1 MIVTQLPPSNLKL
14 RNFFVSTIRKVY
26 YVTIFLILVVFNFST
41 ESLAANN
48 AAVFPLFRHIDSGAV
63 APLEMPTGPIKFL
76 TDIEFPPFSFQNTDG
91 AMTGISVDLAI
102 AACAELKITC
112 QFIPKPFAE
121 LLPALKNHEGD
132 AIIAGVR
139 LNPDVFKLA
148 AVTRPYFFS
157 SARFITRTGM
167 PFSQPDVKALAGR
180 RLGYVKGTSHAAFL
194 EKYYER
200 AALTPFNDENALLES
215 LRTAAID
222 AAFTDSMHA
231 SFWLKGSNARG
242 CCIMLGES
250 FVDRASFS
258 KSMSMLVSL
267 DQPNLRE
274 ALDYALDRL
283 EEKNISAKIFARYLP
298 DSPF

>member
-1 MIVTQLPPSNLKL
+1 
-14 RNFFVSTIRKVY
+14 
-26 YVTIFLILVVFNFST
+26 
-41 ESLAANN
+41 
-48 AAVFPLFRHIDSGAV
+48 V
-63 APLEMPTGPIKFL
+63 A
-76 TDIEFPPFSFQNTDG
+76 
-91 AMTGISVDLAI
+91 
-102 AACAELKITC
+102 
-112 QFIPKPFAE
+112 
-121 LLPALKNHEGD
+121 
-132 AIIAGVR
+132 
-139 LNPDVFKLA
+139 
-148 AVTRPYFFS
+148 TRPYFFS
-157 SARFITRTGM
+157 SARFVTRTGM

-180 RLGYVKGTSHAAFL
+180 RVGYVKGTSHAAFL

-222 AAFTDSMHA
+222 AAFTDSMHV

-242 CCIMLGES
+242 CCVMLGES
-250 FVDRASFS
+250 FVDRTSFS

-267 DQPNLRE
+267 DKPNLRE

>member
-1 MIVTQLPPSNLKL
+1 M
-14 RNFFVSTIRKVY
+14 STIRKVY
-26 YVTIFLILVVFNFST
+26 YVSIFLSLVASHFIS

-48 AAVFPLFRHIDSGAV
+48 ATAFPLFRHIDSGAV

-76 TDIEFPPFSFQNTDG
+76 TDVEFPPFSFQTAEG
-91 AMTGISVDLAI
+91 AMTGISVDLAV

-139 LNPDVFKLA
+139 LSPEVLKI
-148 AVTRPYFFS
+148 AVATRPYFFS
-157 SARFITRTGM
+157 SARFLTRTGM
-167 PFSQPDVKALAGR
+167 PFNQPDVKALAGR

-242 CCIMLGES
+242 CCVMLGES
-250 FVDRASFS
+250 FVDRSSFS

>member
-1 MIVTQLPPSNLKL
+1 M
-14 RNFFVSTIRKVY
+14 STIRQLYHLPK
-26 YVTIFLILVVFNFST
+26 FLFLVVFIFTT

-48 AAVFPLFRHIDSGAV
+48 NPVFPLFRHIDSGAV
-63 APLEMPTGPIKFL
+63 APLEMPVGPIKFL
-76 TDIEFPPFSFQNTDG
+76 TDIEFPPFSFQTAEG
-91 AMTGISVDLAI
+91 AMTGISVDLAV

-132 AIIAGVR
+132 AVIGGVR
-139 LNPDVFKLA
+139 LSSDVLKLA
-148 AVTRPYFFS
+148 TSTRPYFFS

-167 PFSQPDVKALAGR
+167 PFSQPDVKELAGR

-231 SFWLKGSNARG
+231 SFWIKGSSARG
-242 CCIMLGES
+242 CCVMLGDS

-258 KSMSMLVSL
+258 KSMSVLVSL

>member
-1 MIVTQLPPSNLKL
+1 M
-14 RNFFVSTIRKVY
+14 STIRKVY
-26 YVTIFLILVVFNFST
+26 YVSIFLSLVASHFIS

-48 AAVFPLFRHIDSGAV
+48 ATAFPLFRHIDSGAV
-63 APLEMPTGPIKFL
+63 APLETPAGPIKFL
-76 TDIEFPPFSFQNTDG
+76 TDTEFPPFSFQNADG
-91 AMTGISVDLAI
+91 AMTGISVDVAI
-102 AACAELKITC
+102 AACAELKVTC
-112 QFIPKPFAE
+112 QFIPKLFAE

-139 LNPDVFKLA
+139 LSPEVLKI
-148 AVTRPYFFS
+148 AVATRPYFFS

-194 EKYYER
+194 QKYYER

-242 CCIMLGES
+242 CCVMLGES
-250 FVDRASFS
+250 FVDRSSFS

>member
-1 MIVTQLPPSNLKL
+1 M
-14 RNFFVSTIRKVY
+14 STILKVY
-26 YVTIFLILVVFNFST
+26 YFVMVLSLVVFNFTT

-48 AAVFPLFRHIDSGAV
+48 TAAFPLFRHIDSGAV

-76 TDIEFPPFSFQNTDG
+76 TDVEFPPFSFQSAGG
-91 AMTGISVDLAI
+91 AMTGMSVDLAL

-112 QFIPKPFAE
+112 QFISKPFAD

-132 AIIAGVR
+132 AIIAGVQ
-139 LNPDVFKLA
+139 LNPEVLKLVA
-148 AVTRPYFFS
+148 ATRPYFFS

-180 RLGYVKGTSHAAFL
+180 RLGYVKGTSHAVFL

-222 AAFTDSMHA
+222 VAFADSMHV
-231 SFWLKGSNARG
+231 SYWLKGSNARG

-258 KSMSMLVSL
+258 KSMNMLVSL